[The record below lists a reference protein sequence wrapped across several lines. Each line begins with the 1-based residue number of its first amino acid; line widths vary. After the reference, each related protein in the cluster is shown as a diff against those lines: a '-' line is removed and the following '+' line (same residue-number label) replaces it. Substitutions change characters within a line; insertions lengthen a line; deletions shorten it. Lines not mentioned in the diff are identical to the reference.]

1 MKKIIAILLAVLM
14 TFSFA
19 TIAFAEEAN
28 EGGEG
33 SSTVAPE
40 GSNPFQDMTEEEIL
54 DMIMGL
60 DMYTVKAALK
70 IAKIGVKLAFVFD
83 KLGIIDLSPIK
94 NAILDMVWDL
104 VGGFID
110 GEEAPEVV
118 EPAIA

>member
-60 DMYTVKAALK
+60 DMYTVKAVLK

-104 VGGFID
+104 VGGFVED
-110 GEEAPEVV
+110 NAPEAA
-118 EPAIA
+118 PAIA

>member
-19 TIAFAEEAN
+19 TIAFAEEVN
-28 EGGEG
+28 DGSES

-40 GSNPFQDMTEEEIL
+40 ATNPFEDMTEEEIME
-54 DMIMGL
+54 MIMNL
-60 DMYTVKAALK
+60 DMYQVKAILK
-70 IAKIGVKLAFVFD
+70 IAKIAVKLAFVFD

-104 VGGFID
+104 VGGFFED
-110 GEEAPEVV
+110 QAPEAA
-118 EPAIA
+118 PAIA